1 MSAAELSGSTLRIP
15 RRGVDLDALR
25 RIGPLKKGI
34 PRSQVTVPIS
44 EAGRVDDT
52 VLYLFDA
59 HGPAA
64 A

>member
-1 MSAAELSGSTLRIP
+1 MTPRLYGALTAKNYKAVRMNFVLRHWRLYVTRSGGFGLCPNDT
-15 RRGVDLDALR
+15 
-25 RIGPLKKGI
+25 
-34 PRSQVTVPIS
+34 
-44 EAGRVDDT
+44 RVDDT